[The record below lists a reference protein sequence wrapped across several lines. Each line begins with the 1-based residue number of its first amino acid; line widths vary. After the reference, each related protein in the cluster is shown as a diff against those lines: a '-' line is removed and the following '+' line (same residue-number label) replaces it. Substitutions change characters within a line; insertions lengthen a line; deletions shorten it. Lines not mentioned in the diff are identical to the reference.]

1 MEDVWKN
8 MTSLITNIKTN
19 HQGPLLQ
26 DFLPGGVFYKG
37 SPLPDIINCDSSQTS
52 SGDVNCNNGNLEV
65 MCSLSGSK
73 VCCDKV
79 GVVDERKKMDHDQ
92 DLSNIGSRAA
102 RRRRRLI
109 KNRESAARSR
119 ARKQAY
125 TEELEKAVTQLLEEN
140 EQLKREREEMRLEI
154 GAQLSTKAISLQRSS
169 TAPF

>member
-1 MEDVWKN
+1 

-119 ARKQAY
+119 ARKQLLGLLVPGFLHKILVSGDP
-125 TEELEKAVTQLLEEN
+125 ELKSTQCKSIMLSLRMRSTSMLTLKSWRR
-140 EQLKREREEMRLEI
+140 QL
-154 GAQLSTKAISLQRSS
+154 
-169 TAPF
+169 PNC